1 MPIWSISTLVGDTL
15 AGEPFFDVNLGSI
28 HNLEEIRVYPR
39 EDCCPEQLEDFFIL
53 VSRTSLA
60 ERALSSLIADTTVQK
75 FQYLGA
81 APNGEPI
88 VFDLPSGTIGQYIRL
103 TQASSEGFVFA
114 EIEVLGCGLASPQF
128 FFYSASDTS
137 QLVNLDP
144 NALIQIYPNP
154 FRTNFVVDLGEVN
167 VEFATIRLINALGQT
182 VFSTELTTQGIVQVG
197 NNLSPGMYWVEI
209 QYANRI
215 EQFKIIKQR

>member
-1 MPIWSISTLVGDTL
+1 M
-15 AGEPFFDVNLGSI
+15 
-28 HNLEEIRVYPR
+28 
-39 EDCCPEQLEDFFIL
+39 
-53 VSRTSLA
+53 
-60 ERALSSLIADTTVQK
+60 
-75 FQYLGA
+75 
-81 APNGEPI
+81 
-88 VFDLPSGTIGQYIRL
+88 PSGTIGQYIRL